1 MLLAEEVVGEVRGW
15 GSGANQR
22 SPGPAIL
29 CCGREKQQGEPC
41 HTVSLFLTGGGG
53 QWWVSAYDGRQCVDI
68 ITHPAPPMRILSLL
82 NSHIPPVSPCRETLI
97 IPIRSLI
104 AES

>member
-1 MLLAEEVVGEVRGW
+1 MEQTRDHQVQQYCVVGVRNNK
-15 GSGANQR
+15 A
-22 SPGPAIL
+22 L
-29 CCGREKQQGEPC
+29 PC
-41 HTVSLFLTGGGG
+41 DTQTFLTGGGE